1 MGLSFG
7 LTSGLTRPLKGKAFG
22 GSSGGGG
29 GGGGLSLDFTS
40 GMPAGVT
47 VNSTPAGYAPA
58 SASTLTAFAANA
70 GRRTALGLLI
80 EPARTNL
87 FTYSNDVGNWTA
99 FTSGSGALSRATNTI
114 TAPDGS
120 TTADQITINRSSGF
134 DWAKYAQASFSA
146 SATTTY
152 TWSIWL
158 KATGANIGR
167 TVPLALYNG
176 TDYPVTNVTL
186 TGTWTR
192 YTVARTTVGAVSLET
207 IIGYMNGDGAGI
219 GATQFEVW
227 GSQIEASSTITSNI
241 DTTTASATRTADD
254 VSFTIPSG
262 ISSLL
267 YTFDNDTTQSVSVSP
282 GAYTIPTNLNRAQ
295 IKTIVGS

>member
-1 MGLSFG
+1 M
-7 LTSGLTRPLKGKAFG
+7 PLYYDTAQNTLYALRRRNRG
-22 GSSGGGG
+22 GASSGGG

-40 GMPAGVT
+40 GMPGEVT
-47 VNSTPAGYAPA
+47 VNSSPAGYAPA

-80 EPARTNL
+80 EPARTNVN
-87 FTYSNDVGNWTA
+87 TYSNDVGGWA
-99 FTSGSGALSRATNTI
+99 PFTNGSGAISSTPNFTA
-114 TAPDGS
+114 APDG
-120 TTADQITINRSSGF
+120 TLTADRIIIDRSNTF
-134 DWAKYAQASFSA
+134 DWAKYGQPPFAA
-146 SATTTY
+146 SAATTY

-158 KATGANIGR
+158 KGDNGR
-167 TVPLALYNG
+167 NVSLALYNG
-176 TDYPVTNVTL
+176 TDYPVTNVVL

-192 YTVARTTVGAVSLET
+192 YTVARTTVGAVTMET
-207 IIGYMNGDGAGI
+207 IIGYINADTAGV
-219 GATQFEVW
+219 GGTALYVW
-227 GSQIEASSTITSNI
+227 GSQIEASSTISSNI

-254 VSFTIPSG
+254 VSFTVPSG

-267 YTFDNDTTQSVSVSP
+267 YTFDDNTTQSVSVSP